1 MKFKNWISPSYKIY
15 PEIRKIIWP
24 VAAHKG
30 MYLREPS
37 QFSVTHFKSAKSIS
51 LSSFFLS
58 VSMTAFSTSAM
69 AAMASALETPAPGL
83 WLSTA
88 TDGEPLTGSGDLIQP
103 GLGSKVMIPAS
114 QALTTKTELE
124 LRARLLIQGGVSQ
137 ACRHAAHPRGSTG
150 AVWADSSGPTSEG
163 EGKGKNAVRPCH

>member
-37 QFSVTHFKSAKSIS
+37 QFSVAHFKSAKSIS

-58 VSMTAFSTSAM
+58 VSMTAFSTV
-69 AAMASALETPAPGL
+69 LL
-83 WLSTA
+83 
-88 TDGEPLTGSGDLIQP
+88 DGWFRREIERFQFVT
-103 GLGSKVMIPAS
+103 
-114 QALTTKTELE
+114 
-124 LRARLLIQGGVSQ
+124 
-137 ACRHAAHPRGSTG
+137 
-150 AVWADSSGPTSEG
+150 
-163 EGKGKNAVRPCH
+163 